1 MPYLGFFDDLYADDK
16 DVDISKL
23 ADGKIIIN
31 GKECDADSMIDES
44 DRLSMFNDCSM
55 RYKSSLLWSIKHHL
69 KSIEE
74 ESKDNKKHSPA
85 YYARYKELIERF
97 KVKVEACEFPE
108 HLEDWWHYE
117 YSVYETGVTL
127 QLAHVS
133 WFDFDRDDDISEEHD
148 TVFDLLKVST
158 KLLTV
163 EQYAQAYGV
172 TTTTV
177 RQWIRRGKLRSAIK
191 RGSEWRIPELCEPS
205 GRGYQIAAYDRKE
218 YLTDLPQGYEFLNDY
233 DFVRIMQNRD
243 KKELFDV
250 YFGYRS
256 DERGT
261 YEEKAKK
268 KKPLEMQMDI
278 KEREKFELYLISN
291 PFVQSVSNYITG
303 RS

>member
-1 MPYLGFFDDLYADDK
+1 MPYLGFFDDLYANDK

-23 ADGKIIIN
+23 SEGKIIIN
-31 GKECDADSMIDES
+31 GEERDADSMIDED
-44 DRLSMFNDCSM
+44 DRLSMFHDCSM
-55 RYKSSLLWSIKHHL
+55 RYKSAILRCIDRHL
-69 KSIEE
+69 NSIEE
-74 ESKDNKKHSPA
+74 ESKNSEKHSLA
-85 YYARYKELIERF
+85 YYTRYKELIERF
-97 KVKVEACEFPE
+97 RMAVDACEFPE

-133 WFDFDRDDDISEEHD
+133 WFDFDKDDDIFEDHD

-177 RQWIRRGKLRSAIK
+177 RQWIRRGKLRSAVK
-191 RGSEWRIPELCEPS
+191 SGSEWRIPELCEPS
-205 GRGYQIAAYDRKE
+205 GRGYHIAVYDRKE
-218 YLTDLPQGYEFLNDY
+218 YLTDLPQGYEFFNDF

-243 KKELFDV
+243 KKELFDI
-250 YFGYRS
+250 YFGYRD

-261 YEEKAKK
+261 YEEKKK
-268 KKPLEMQMDI
+268 IKDPVEVKMDI

-291 PFVQSVSNYITG
+291 PFVQSVSNYITA